1 MALIFDIETI
11 GVDFDNLDEITQ
23 HSLTRWIKREAAGD
37 EGKYNVMLADLK
49 EGLGFSPLT
58 GEIVAL
64 GVFDTDRKKGTVYFS
79 TSSASLADTADEQ
92 SPAKEECEEWTS
104 GNFIFK
110 PKTEKEMLESF
121 WQGARNYHEFVSFN
135 GRSFDA
141 PFLMLRSAVHQVK
154 PTINLMS
161 NRYLR
166 RDYLG
171 IRHIDLLDQLS
182 FYGAVRR
189 KGNLHLYC
197 RMLDIKSPKT
207 AGITGD
213 DIGRLFKEKK
223 YKEIAEYNSWDLIA
237 TGELYKIWQEYIRN

>member
-11 GVDFDNLDEITQ
+11 GVDFDNLDEITRR
-23 HSLTRWIKREAAGD
+23 SLTRWIKREAAGD
-37 EGKYNVMLADLK
+37 EGKYNVMLTDLK

-64 GVFDTDRKKGTVYFS
+64 GVYDTDRERGTVYFS
-79 TSSASLADTADEQ
+79 TNSAGLADKANEQ
-92 SPAKEECEEWTS
+92 PSVKEEYKEWID

-121 WQGARNYHEFVSFN
+121 WQGAENYHEFVSFN

-141 PFLMLRSAVHQVK
+141 PFLMLRSAVNKVK
-154 PTINLMS
+154 PTVNLMS
-161 NRYLR
+161 SRYLR

-171 IRHIDLLDQLS
+171 IRHIDLLDQFS

-197 RMLDIKSPKT
+197 RVFGIKSPKS

-213 DIGRLFKEKK
+213 DVGRLFKEKK

-237 TGELYKIWQEYIRN
+237 TGELYKIWREYIRN

>member
-1 MALIFDIETI
+1 MALVFDIETI

-64 GVFDTDRKKGTVYFS
+64 GVFDTDREKGTVYFS

-92 SPAKEECEEWTS
+92 SSVKEKYEEWTS

-110 PKTEKEMLESF
+110 PKTEKEMLENF
-121 WQGARNYHEFVSFN
+121 WQGAKNYHEFVSFN

-141 PFLMLRSAVHQVK
+141 PFLMLRSAVHQIK

-161 NRYLR
+161 DRYLR
-166 RDYLG
+166 REYLG

-197 RMLDIKSPKT
+197 RMFDIKSPKT

-237 TGELYKIWQEYIRN
+237 TGELYKAWQEYIKI